1 MNQVDLTGPVL
12 LHSLFMFIQDNM
24 EKLRGKLRVD
34 FTLVLVK
41 NKILIWSDFIMTTV
55 MLNLL
60 NARGLGF
67 FAHSYSG
74 IVISKDIMIHY

>member
-1 MNQVDLTGPVL
+1 
-12 LHSLFMFIQDNM
+12 
-24 EKLRGKLRVD
+24 
-34 FTLVLVK
+34 
-41 NKILIWSDFIMTTV
+41 MTTV

>member
-1 MNQVDLTGPVL
+1 
-12 LHSLFMFIQDNM
+12 
-24 EKLRGKLRVD
+24 
-34 FTLVLVK
+34 
-41 NKILIWSDFIMTTV
+41 MTTV

-74 IVISKDIMIHY
+74 IVISRDIILRVDVNT